1 MSDKKHVSYK
11 DRREELD
18 KAITKLQSDDLDVDE
33 ALDLYKKS
41 QDLIKELE
49 EYLAKAEN
57 TINKYKT
64 KLED

>member
-1 MSDKKHVSYK
+1 MTDKKQVSYK
-11 DRREELD
+11 EELD
-18 KAITKLQSDDLDVDE
+18 KAIARLQSDDLDVDE
-33 ALDLYKKS
+33 ALILYKKS

-49 EYLAKAEN
+49 DYLAQAEN

>member
-1 MSDKKHVSYK
+1 MTDKKQVSYK
-11 DRREELD
+11 DKREELD
-18 KAITKLQSDDLDVDE
+18 KAIARLQSDDLDVDE
-33 ALDLYKKS
+33 ALILYKKS

-49 EYLAKAEN
+49 DYLAQAEN